1 MKYLLGIAF
10 IAAFWALARNWR
22 QVQRLKERQRLVQA
36 IDERYEQAKANL
48 EIAYAN
54 HRFDEM
60 EYQRRLRLL
69 QDEWRRA
76 RNI

>member
-54 HRFDEM
+54 HQFDEM
-60 EYQRRLRLL
+60 EYTQTCFFK
-69 QDEWRRA
+69 
-76 RNI
+76 

>member
-1 MKYLLGIAF
+1 MKYLLGLAL
-10 IAAFWALARNWR
+10 IAALWALARNWQ
-22 QVQRLKERQRLVQA
+22 QVQRLKERQRLVRE

-54 HRFDEM
+54 HQFDET
-60 EYQRRLRLL
+60 EYRRRLHLL
-69 QDEWRRA
+69 QAEWRRV